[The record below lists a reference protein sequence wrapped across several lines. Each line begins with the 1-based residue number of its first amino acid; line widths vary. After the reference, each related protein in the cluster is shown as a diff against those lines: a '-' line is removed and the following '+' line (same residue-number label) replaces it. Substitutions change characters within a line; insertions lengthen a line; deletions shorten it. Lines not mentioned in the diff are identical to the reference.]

1 MEGKVIETLTGN
13 DLKGKGFETDLE
25 GVYSGELFE
34 ISGNK

>member
-13 DLKGKGFETDLE
+13 DLKEKGFEVSLE
-25 GVYSGELFE
+25 GVYSGDLFE